1 MGCSNKNLRNA
12 KVNKNDEF
20 YTLYEDVEKECSNY
34 IEHFNGQWIYCP
46 CDNES
51 SNFWIYFKDNFNN
64 FKLKHLTATHIN
76 FEGTSYRLDY
86 DGKNTT
92 KTELEGNG
100 DFRSEECTKIKDEA
114 DIVITNPP
122 FSLFRQ
128 FFYWLNGGKFV
139 FNNNNLKYERVQ

>member
-1 MGCSNKNLRNA
+1 MSRNNKNLLAA
-12 KVNKNDEF
+12 KVNKNDCF

-34 IEHFNGQWIYCP
+34 IEHFAQQWIYCP
-46 CDNES
+46 CDDEN

-114 DIVITNPP
+114 DIVCTNPP
-122 FSLFRQ
+122 FSLWRQ
-128 FFYWLNGGKFV
+128 FFFWLNGGEFEK
-139 FNNNNLKYERVQ
+139 NNKGIYVRKN